1 MKFKNY
7 LYRYYY
13 NNDLFLMD
21 LDSYEFENII
31 LTEIDKINCDNDLI
45 KLFIKKIELTED
57 IILKIIEYSCIWNNR
72 DIISY
77 FIENNYDIY
86 SDEIFDNLIIYN
98 HIDLLKYII
107 TKNQDIFMNYYY
119 NDCVVLSC
127 LENKLEILKYLIS
140 LNNNFDYS
148 KYIFY
153 SYQSNNL
160 EILKYFIKNIKDYN
174 LPNNLLHEIC
184 KTNNLDI
191 LKFYISNCNSL
202 IMNKILFMEICHNQN
217 KLEMFKYLIEKKI
230 IIITSNLLNKYI
242 IVNCLFYMN
251 FDLFKFLVKNY
262 KNLID
267 IQKIDINDFLPIF
280 IKKCDIDFIKF
291 LIFEYK
297 NYINIGLAL
306 TLSSLEDNFYLIK
319 YFTSIGGGKK
329 DDYNFNTVI
338 ANYKSKN
345 NNNNIVINYLKN
357 QRHEYRL
364 KLIKKKFN
372 Y

>member
-1 MKFKNY
+1 MKFGNY

-13 NNDLFLMD
+13 NDSLFLMD
-21 LDSYEFENII
+21 LISYEFENII
-31 LTEIDKINCDNDLI
+31 LIEIDKINCDNDLI

-127 LENKLEILKYLIS
+127 LEGKLEILKYLIS
-140 LNNNFDYS
+140 LNNNFDYEE
-148 KYIFY
+148 YIIY
-153 SYQSNNL
+153 SYQSKNL
-160 EILKYFIKNIKDYN
+160 ETLKYFIKNIKDYN
-174 LPNNLLHEIC
+174 LPNNLLNKIC
-184 KTNNLDI
+184 KNNNLDI

-202 IMNKILFMEICHNQN
+202 MIHERIFMDLCSNSN

-230 IIITSNLLNKYI
+230 IIITSNKLED
-242 IVNCLFYMN
+242 IVDYCLDYDN
-251 FDLFKFLVKNY
+251 LDLFKFIVKNY

-267 IQKIDINDFLPIF
+267 IKKVNIDEYIDYLIS
-280 IKKCDIDFIKF
+280 KCDIDFIKF
-291 LIFEYK
+291 LVSEYK
-297 NYINIGLAL
+297 EHISFNEAL
-306 TLSSLEDNFYLIK
+306 RNSSSEDNLYLIK
-319 YFTSIGGGKK
+319 YFSSITNNL
-329 DDYNFNTVI
+329 DYNQALV
-338 ANYKSKN
+338 NYNPKN
-345 NNNNIVINYLKN
+345 DTYNQVAINYLKN
-357 QRHEYRL
+357 KMNNKRL